1 MNALRALRTRPMRA
15 LVRDVRLSGLLN
27 TGMTQRYATTAQSK
41 PALPPGSELAGKSN
55 LTAKIHEKLKIMQY
69 KHNKIMEQMTGDI
82 SGMEREDMARLAKE
96 QSSMGMIVV
105 PYEHLLKLYS
115 ELIELEQMMSA
126 DDPDLRRLAREER
139 QEVLEN
145 VVTAENDIINALLPK
160 DSAES
165 AGAILEIRAGTGGDE
180 ASIFCGDLL
189 HMYEK
194 YAQLRKWKLETMSMD
209 SEGDKIKEIVLKVSG
224 RGVFGVLM
232 FESGVHRVQ
241 RVPATETQGRVHTST
256 ATVAVLPHAANVNI
270 VIKESDLR
278 IDVFRASGKGGQHVN
293 TTDSAVR
300 ITHIPTGI
308 SVENQQERS
317 QIQNRERAMQV
328 LRARMYERE
337 RSRLDL
343 ERRASR
349 NKLIGSGDRSEKCR
363 TYNYAQNRVT
373 DHRINFSMF
382 NIEGMM
388 NGTALQIVID
398 QLRIQHDLDEL
409 ASMDNFD
416 DISPPNQ

>member
-15 LVRDVRLSGLLN
+15 LVGDVRLYGLLN

-189 HMYEK
+189 HMYE
-194 YAQLRKWKLETMSMD
+194 
-209 SEGDKIKEIVLKVSG
+209 
-224 RGVFGVLM
+224 
-232 FESGVHRVQ
+232 
-241 RVPATETQGRVHTST
+241 
-256 ATVAVLPHAANVNI
+256 
-270 VIKESDLR
+270 
-278 IDVFRASGKGGQHVN
+278 
-293 TTDSAVR
+293 
-300 ITHIPTGI
+300 
-308 SVENQQERS
+308 
-317 QIQNRERAMQV
+317 
-328 LRARMYERE
+328 
-337 RSRLDL
+337 
-343 ERRASR
+343 
-349 NKLIGSGDRSEKCR
+349 
-363 TYNYAQNRVT
+363 
-373 DHRINFSMF
+373 
-382 NIEGMM
+382 
-388 NGTALQIVID
+388 
-398 QLRIQHDLDEL
+398 
-409 ASMDNFD
+409 
-416 DISPPNQ
+416 